1 MIPSMWIAAMLMLSP
16 TSYLKQ
22 TMQTSSLCTVNT
34 VQYRVFVVVC
44 SIFIQGMY
52 FNCKFGHITSATGFS
67 LSILSFSISFL
78 AVSTL
83 HHDNERDMA
92 SERYSRHPEST
103 RKFFMC
109 TGRGIYVCLL
119 LLKQASSGH

>member
-1 MIPSMWIAAMLMLSP
+1 MLMLSP

-44 SIFIQGMY
+44 FIFIQGMY

-67 LSILSFSISFL
+67 LSILNLHIFL
-78 AVSTL
+78 AVTTL

-92 SERYSRHPEST
+92 SETP
-103 RKFFMC
+103 
-109 TGRGIYVCLL
+109 
-119 LLKQASSGH
+119 